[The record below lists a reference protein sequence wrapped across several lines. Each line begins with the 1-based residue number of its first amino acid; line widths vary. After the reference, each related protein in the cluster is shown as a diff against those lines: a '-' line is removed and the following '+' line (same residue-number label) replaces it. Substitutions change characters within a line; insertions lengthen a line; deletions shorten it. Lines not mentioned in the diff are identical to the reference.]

1 MTQPTAGGGTGG
13 PLVFLVAGETSGDL
27 LGARLM
33 AALKTETGG
42 RVRFAGV
49 GGEAMAGQGL
59 ESLVPIEEFALLGV
73 AEILPHIFKLLYRI
87 RQIANAARI
96 ARPDLVVTI
105 DSPELTLR
113 VNKRLRG
120 SGITLAHY
128 VAPSVWAW
136 KPWRAARMARYLD
149 HVLTLL
155 PFEPAYF
162 EKHGLAAT
170 FVGHPAVE
178 VAGQPANAALFR
190 RKHGIA
196 ESAPLLCVLPGS
208 RPGEVRHLEPVF
220 AGALE
225 LLRVRFPG
233 LRALVPTV
241 PSVADRVEAA
251 AAGWPVPSVVLTGA
265 EEKRA
270 AFAAADAAMAASG
283 TVAVEL
289 AVAGLPAVIAYKAA
303 PLTSFMARPIIE
315 IPCVSL
321 PNLLLG
327 RMVQPELLG
336 KYCTAESLAEALGR
350 LLSDPDA
357 RRAQIEACSQIA
369 GMLDPGGE
377 GPSRLAA
384 RTLLALI
391 GADKSI

>member
-1 MTQPTAGGGTGG
+1 MTGPAAGGGAEG
-13 PLVFLVAGETSGDL
+13 PLVFLVAGEPSGDQ

-33 AALKTETGG
+33 AALKAETGG

-49 GGEAMAGQGL
+49 GGKAMAGQGL
-59 ESLVPIEEFALLGV
+59 DSLVPIEEFALLGV
-73 AEILPHIFKLLYRI
+73 AEILPHVFKLLYRI

-113 VNKRLRG
+113 VNKRLHG
-120 SGITLAHY
+120 FGIPLVHY

-149 HVLTLL
+149 HLLTLL
-155 PFEPAYF
+155 PFEPPYF
-162 EKHGLAAT
+162 EKHGLPAT

-178 VAGQPANAALFR
+178 AAGQPADADLFR
-190 RKHGIA
+190 REHGIA

-208 RPGEVRHLEPVF
+208 RAGEVRRLEPVF
-220 AGALE
+220 AGALG
-225 LLRVRFPG
+225 LLRKGFPE
-233 LRALVPTV
+233 LRVLVPTV
-241 PSVADRVEAA
+241 PGVAGQVEAA
-251 AAGWPVPSVVLTGA
+251 AAGWPVPAVVLAGA

-270 AFAAADAAMAASG
+270 AFAAATAALAASG

-289 AVAGLPAVIAYKAA
+289 AVAGLPAVIAYKVA
-303 PLTSFMARPIIE
+303 PLTAFIGRRVIKL
-315 IPCVSL
+315 PCVSL

-327 RMVQPELLG
+327 RMVQPELLQEN
-336 KYCTAESLAEALGR
+336 CTPQKLADALGH

-357 RRAQIEACSQIA
+357 RRVQIEACGQIV
-369 GMLDPGGE
+369 GLLSPGGE
-377 GPSRLAA
+377 LPSRRAA
-384 RTLLALI
+384 RTLLGLI
-391 GADKSI
+391 GSDESQ

>member
-1 MTQPTAGGGTGG
+1 MTPPTAGDGAEG
-13 PLVFLVAGETSGDL
+13 PLVFLVAGEPSGDL

-49 GGEAMAGQGL
+49 GGRAMAEQGL
-59 ESLVPIEEFALLGV
+59 NSLVPIEDLAVMGLVEV
-73 AEILPHIFKLLYRI
+73 LPHVFSILYRI
-87 RQIANAARI
+87 RQVANAARI
-96 ARPDLVVTI
+96 VRPDLVLTI
-105 DSPELTLR
+105 DSPDFGLR
-113 VNKRLRG
+113 VSKRLAG
-120 SGITLAHY
+120 QGIPLAHY

-149 HVLTLL
+149 HLLTLL
-155 PFEPAYF
+155 PFEPPYF

-178 VAGQPANAALFR
+178 AAGQPADAASFR
-190 RKHGIA
+190 REHGIA

-208 RPGEVRHLEPVF
+208 RAGEVRRLEPVF
-220 AGALE
+220 AGALG
-225 LLRVRFPG
+225 LLRARFPG

-241 PSVADRVEAA
+241 PSVAGQVEAA
-251 AAGWPVPSVVLTGA
+251 VAGWPVPAVVLAGA

-270 AFAAADAAMAASG
+270 AFAAADAALAASG

-289 AVAGLPAVIAYKAA
+289 AVAGLPAVIAYKLA
-303 PLTSFMARPIIE
+303 PLTAFIGRRVVKL
-315 IPCVSL
+315 PCVSL

-327 RMVQPELLG
+327 RMVQPEFLQE
-336 KYCTAESLAEALGR
+336 YCTAEALAEALGR

-357 RRAQIEACSQIA
+357 RRAQIEAYAQVA

-377 GPSRLAA
+377 GPSRRAA

-391 GADKSI
+391 GAGKS